1 MKKSERLMSQEKY
14 EKRIFK
20 IIEEEAIPFEY
31 LGMDE
36 YIGNKTKINFRCRV
50 HNNLFKTTINN
61 FLTRHSGCCECSKNK
76 RWSWQERTQQCE
88 KRINEEN
95 LPYVF
100 TIDQSQYKNQ
110 SSKITIHCNSCNKD
124 WTTTIAQFLH
134 KRCKCPS
141 CTPYHRR
148 YSVEERASQILQI
161 IDLENLDYCLIK
173 IDDDYNEKYA
183 FTNLHLYCKKCKC
196 EWITKINDFVNS
208 GHRCPHCNKSSGE
221 TKIANFLIEHNISFE
236 REYRF
241 DECKYKYRLP
251 FDFYLKEYNLCIE
264 YDGIQHFMPVTFAG
278 KNDSNC
284 IEQFNQTVEKDKIK
298 NQYCL
303 NKGIALLRFNYLDSD
318 DYIQNTL
325 LNELKLKDVKCE
337 EILKA

>member
-1 MKKSERLMSQEKY
+1 MQKSERCILQEKY
-14 EKRIFK
+14 ENRILE
-20 IIEEEAIPFEY
+20 IIKDESIHFEY

-36 YIGNKTKINFRCRV
+36 YIGNKTKINFRCNV

-61 FLTRHSGCCECSKNK
+61 FLRRHTGCCECSKNK
-76 RWSWQERTQQCE
+76 RWSWQERVQQCDE
-88 KRINEEN
+88 RIRKEN

-100 TIDQSQYKNQ
+100 TIDKSQYKNQ
-110 SSKITIHCNSCNKD
+110 RSAITIHCKSCDKD

-148 YSVEERASQILQI
+148 YSAEERINQILQI
-161 IDLENLDYCLIK
+161 IDSESLDYRFIG
-173 IDDDYNEKYA
+173 IDDNYNEKHA
-183 FTNLHLYCKKCKC
+183 ATKIHLYCEKCNC
-196 EWITKINDFVNS
+196 EWATTINDFTNS

-221 TKIANFLIEHNISFE
+221 TKISNFLREHNVIFE

-241 DECKYKYRLP
+241 DDCKYKYRLP

-264 YDGIQHFMPVTFAG
+264 YDGIQHFMPITFAG
-278 KNDSNC
+278 KNDSEC
-284 IEQFNQTVEKDKIK
+284 IERFNQTVEKDKIR

-303 NKGIALLRFNYLDSD
+303 DNGITLLRFNYLDSD
-318 DYIQNTL
+318 DYIQNKL
-325 LNELKLKDVKCE
+325 LNVLKLKDVKCE